1 MNIPSAAGILLLLA
15 ANTAHAADTVT
26 VFAAASL
33 ANALSEVSATY
44 QQKKGTKVIH
54 SFASSAT
61 LAKQIDAGAPADV
74 YISANAEWMDYLQD
88 RKRIVASSRRNLLS
102 NRLVLV
108 VPHGKMLPV
117 KFDQGYNFA
126 RAFQGRLCMGNVDTV
141 PAGKY
146 AKQSLEYLKWW
157 PDIRHRIVESQD
169 VRAALAFVEREEC
182 RAGIV
187 YESDARISNKVAIA
201 GTFPESA
208 HAPIVYPAALVA
220 GGKNRGDGYLAYL
233 QSPAS
238 QAIFIKH
245 GFRPIR

>member
-1 MNIPSAAGILLLLA
+1 MNILKAAGTLLVLVV
-15 ANTAHAADTVT
+15 NTTHAADTVT

-44 QQKKGTKVIH
+44 QQKTGAKVIH

-61 LAKQIDAGAPADV
+61 LAKQIEAGAPADV
-74 YISANAEWMDYLQD
+74 YLSANSEWMDYLQD
-88 RKRIVASSRRNLLS
+88 RKLIAASSRRNLLS

-108 VPHGKMLPV
+108 VSNGKALPV
-117 KFDQGYNFA
+117 KFDQRYNFA
-126 RAFQGRLCMGNVDTV
+126 RAFDGRLCMGNVDTV

-157 PDIRHRIVESQD
+157 PGIRHRIVESQD

-201 GTFPESA
+201 GTFPEST
-208 HAPIVYPAALVA
+208 HAPIVYPAALV
-220 GGKNRGDGYLAYL
+220 GGKNKGIDYLAYL

-238 QAIFIKH
+238 RAIFIKH
-245 GFRPIR
+245 GFRPIP